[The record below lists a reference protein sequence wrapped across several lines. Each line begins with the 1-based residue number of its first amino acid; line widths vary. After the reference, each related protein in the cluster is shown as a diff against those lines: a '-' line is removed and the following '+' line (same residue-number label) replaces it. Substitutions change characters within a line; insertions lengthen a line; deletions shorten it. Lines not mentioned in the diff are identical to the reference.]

1 MDKREIIKMLYIKN
15 RTFKIYFFSRIFFSR
30 KKENI
35 TTSICHYLYLTKEM
49 LDQAFFKAHL

>member
-1 MDKREIIKMLYIKN
+1 MDKREIIKMLYMKN

-30 KKENI
+30 KKEHNHKYI
-35 TTSICHYLYLTKEM
+35 SHYLYLTKEM